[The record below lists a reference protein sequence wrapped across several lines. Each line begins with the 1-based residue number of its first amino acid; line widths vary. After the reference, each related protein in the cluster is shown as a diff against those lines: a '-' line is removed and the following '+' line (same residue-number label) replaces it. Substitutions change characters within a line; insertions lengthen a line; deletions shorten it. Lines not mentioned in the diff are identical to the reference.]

1 MGKMGFREDLH
12 SKREAAREHAGIA
25 AEDARGEGQSLFERL
40 KPKARST
47 KKPAK
52 KQRAKKTS
60 IAAHKAFVPLLA
72 GWGAALAGL
81 MVAVLPASSITGIMQ
96 TAQLTVLGEAG
107 RIVLA
112 LFAALFGGLIAF
124 AIARVWSNSASSN
137 RFDSAAALDSD
148 YDRVRP
154 IDPIAELGSESL
166 DAPIDPELA
175 AEFAAEAE
183 EFEDELGEPEFEPE
197 PFVAEAEIEVPTEEF
212 TAEDA
217 PLDEPLDLAMI
228 AEVLPEDELVL
239 DTEVFDLSEEADEA
253 PEPVAETAP
262 PLPADAPDFLRGAA
276 LESLRQI
283 PKDELSLMQMVE
295 RFAAALHA
303 HQAIHGEGAQPRRDA
318 ALAEALRALSL
329 FTEGEA
335 KMAQI
340 PAAAAVADGSSLEGT
355 AALGANGFSERAQQ
369 TERELRD
376 ALAKLQKLSG
386 AA

>member
-12 SKREAAREHAGIA
+12 SKREAARERAELA
-25 AEDARGEGQSLFERL
+25 AEDAHREGQSLFERL
-40 KPKARST
+40 KSKGRT
-47 KKPAK
+47 KVGPAK
-52 KQRAKKTS
+52 KRRASKTS

-81 MVAVLPASSITGIMQ
+81 TVAILPAPSITAIMH
-96 TAQLTVLGEAG
+96 TAQLTVLGGAG

-112 LFAALFGGLIAF
+112 LLAALFGGLIAF
-124 AIARVWSNSASSN
+124 AIARVWSNSASSH
-137 RFDSAAALDSD
+137 RFSNTAGLDSE
-148 YDRVRP
+148 YDQLRP
-154 IDPIAELGSESL
+154 IDPSAELGSESL
-166 DAPIDPELA
+166 DSPIDPELTA
-175 AEFAAEAE
+175 DFAAELADENAELVEAEFEQESFEAEVEPLAE
-183 EFEDELGEPEFEPE
+183 EFADESTG
-197 PFVAEAEIEVPTEEF
+197 V
-212 TAEDA
+212 
-217 PLDEPLDLAMI
+217 PLDEPLDLGMI

-239 DTEVFDLSEEADEA
+239 DTEA
-253 PEPVAETAP
+253 PEPEVHVQEPEQALETAP
-262 PLPADAPDFLRGAA
+262 PLPEDAPDFLRGAA
-276 LESLRQI
+276 LDSLRQI

-355 AALGANGFSERAQQ
+355 AALGASGFSERAQQ

>member
-12 SKREAAREHAGIA
+12 SKREAAREHAELA
-25 AEDARGEGQSLFERL
+25 SEDARGAGQSLFERL
-40 KPKARST
+40 KPKART
-47 KKPAK
+47 TEKPAK

-60 IAAHKAFVPLLA
+60 IAAHKAFIPLLA

-96 TAQLTVLGEAG
+96 TAQLTVLGGAG

-112 LFAALFGGLIAF
+112 LLAALFGGLIAF

-154 IDPIAELGSESL
+154 IDPSAELGSESL

-183 EFEDELGEPEFEPE
+183 EFETE
-197 PFVAEAEIEVPTEEF
+197 PFVAEFEASTEEF
-212 TAEDA
+212 ATEEFAEEA
-217 PLDEPLDLAMI
+217 PLEEPQDEPLDLGMI

-239 DTEVFDLSEEADEA
+239 DTEVFELAEETEA

-355 AALGANGFSERAQQ
+355 AALSANGFSERAQQ